1 MSQFL
6 RRKLAAFLYFEGT
19 LFLTMNRI
27 VIMNIF
33 NITRIIK
40 FDIRKFNNNRE
51 VVTNFKG
58 AKMITKIEII
68 QFKEEI
74 IIDTIHC

>member
-6 RRKLAAFLYFEGT
+6 KRKLAAFLYFEGT

-33 NITRIIK
+33 NISTIIN
-40 FDIRKFNNNRE
+40 FYIRKFNNNRE
-51 VVTNFKG
+51 DFTNFNG
-58 AKMITKIEII
+58 VMFTKIEII
-68 QFKEEI
+68 QFNGEI
-74 IIDTIHC
+74 IVDTIHC